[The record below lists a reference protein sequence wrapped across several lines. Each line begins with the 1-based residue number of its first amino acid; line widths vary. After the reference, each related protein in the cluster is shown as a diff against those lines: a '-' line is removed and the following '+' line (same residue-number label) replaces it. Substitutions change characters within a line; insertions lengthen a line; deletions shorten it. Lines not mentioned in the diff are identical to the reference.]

1 MQPWEMDEG
10 QGADDDPEPD
20 DSDDEPPSKKKKSSK
35 KIVRSSSLH
44 TVDLPDPP
52 NTIDRAKRRCPAS
65 QTWIHSSRSS
75 RRSMSLAHALPIPA
89 YAAFITS
96 KLIGTS
102 IWPKMFYCSGR
113 TPFTRYSGYFSWMT
127 HASTD
132 TCS

>member
-52 NTIDRAKRRCPAS
+52 NTIDRAKRRCIS
-65 QTWIHSSRSS
+65 TS
-75 RRSMSLAHALPIPA
+75 PILLMRLNG
-89 YAAFITS
+89 S
-96 KLIGTS
+96 
-102 IWPKMFYCSGR
+102 
-113 TPFTRYSGYFSWMT
+113 
-127 HASTD
+127 
-132 TCS
+132 